1 MVTLYVKRNEE
12 PAKERTGGLRSG
24 GVEAIPP
31 SPKGRG
37 RAACAKSV
45 RVTSPA
51 VKRSRVCRKV
61 TSSTLTLLRWSSRGR
76 QAGQIIEGKQMPV
89 VGGNHQ
95 FAFLARQ
102 CSDWGHIGVDQRP
115 EKL

>member
-1 MVTLYVKRNEE
+1 VASAR
-12 PAKERTGGLRSG
+12 G

-37 RAACAKSV
+37 RAACARSV

-61 TSSTLTLLRWSSRGR
+61 TSSTLLRWSSRGR
-76 QAGQIIEGKQMPV
+76 QAGQIIEGKQMAIWP
-89 VGGNHQ
+89 Q
-95 FAFLARQ
+95 
-102 CSDWGHIGVDQRP
+102 S
-115 EKL
+115 